1 MAFWC
6 RIRYSRLNSLSSR
19 WKRCYFQAPDVR
31 LANYISGR
39 NITQVSRRTDSFFRH
54 RSGELYDTV
63 RFFAAPVQA
72 KSKVEVKDS
81 GGPRINGQITAE
93 FIRLVMDEGH
103 AIVSR
108 REALERAR
116 KLKLDL
122 VEVQRNAKPPVC
134 KIMDFHREKYKQQVK
149 EKDKS
154 KTKSEVTLR
163 KGDCKEVRFSGKTE
177 QKDLQMKADTVK
189 RLMERGYRV
198 KCMVMG
204 TEDQDLGGLLSRLS
218 SLIEEFSIVE
228 SGPRVEKRQAYVIV
242 RHIKFGPSKKG
253 PSKKATKAVGT
264 TGNEVPKATT
274 LPPTLNSANSIPS
287 AQHIEDKPSESGLE
301 TEDEFVI
308 DEADSSIDSPM
319 EAADGDNKA
328 NNAAWS
334 VFNNNDEF
342 AKVFDFDNNR
352 NGVGSS
358 SADVQMDGA
367 AVTIS
372 QRENVDSVVLHPKP
386 VPGTMKAAEPSLG
399 GENTCRNSDPVSRLQ
414 PSSIQ
419 SSSPES
425 NLFSELSEFS
435 SSGESGH
442 VNRGSGGMDLG
453 RVGSQFPIQGN
464 QGRQRQTVL
473 NVSPSAEQKQFGI
486 EASLRKV
493 QRPST
498 DETQKH
504 MDLGRV
510 GSQFPIQG
518 NQGRQRQTVL
528 NVSPSAEQKQ
538 FGIDGSLKKV
548 QCPSTDETQKHGPS
562 QPSPT
567 SPASSYGIFSTPEP
581 TTPRKENAGME
592 GNRDKERNSFD
603 AKKSQHLSG
612 IASDPKPSTSHAESR
627 QRPDVST
634 SQPGGW
640 GIFSREGSG
649 GNNSRVSD
657 NENRVQR

>member
-473 NVSPSAEQKQFGI
+473 NVSPSA
-486 EASLRKV
+486 A
-493 QRPST
+493 
-498 DETQKH
+498 
-504 MDLGRV
+504 
-510 GSQFPIQG
+510 
-518 NQGRQRQTVL
+518 
-528 NVSPSAEQKQ
+528 PSAEQKQ